1 MVALLL
7 DMSGDSDNDGTLDGV
22 GGVAKQNRVSSSE
35 HGVGEEMG
43 GEEEGGGGGG
53 EAAVLH
59 VGCLCRSGHHRSVAF
74 SELLVARDWPDGWE
88 LELKQRDL
96 TAEIKR
102 GKEEK
107 QKTVLDGN

>member
-35 HGVGEEMG
+35 HGVREEMG

-53 EAAVLH
+53 RPPSCMSDASAEAATT
-59 VGCLCRSGHHRSVAF
+59 GAWRSRSY
-74 SELLVARDWPDGWE
+74 S
-88 LELKQRDL
+88 
-96 TAEIKR
+96 
-102 GKEEK
+102 
-107 QKTVLDGN
+107 

>member
-43 GEEEGGGGGG
+43 GEEEGGGRPPSCRSDASA
-53 EAAVLH
+53 EAATT
-59 VGCLCRSGHHRSVAF
+59 GAWRSRSY
-74 SELLVARDWPDGWE
+74 S
-88 LELKQRDL
+88 
-96 TAEIKR
+96 
-102 GKEEK
+102 
-107 QKTVLDGN
+107 

>member
-53 EAAVLH
+53 RRLACRMPLPKRPPPERGVLGVTRSEGLAGRLGAGAEAT
-59 VGCLCRSGHHRSVAF
+59 R
-74 SELLVARDWPDGWE
+74 PDG
-88 LELKQRDL
+88 RD
-96 TAEIKR
+96 
-102 GKEEK
+102 
-107 QKTVLDGN
+107 QKG